1 MNNLN
6 NMHYY
11 ESVNGGEP
19 ACIDEQIP
27 FDIPDSWEW
36 CRIGSLFNLQA
47 GKNISSALIQ
57 EAYSEDLFPCYG
69 GNGIRGYVKS
79 YNREGDFPLIGRQG
93 ALCGNINRATGKFY
107 ATEHAVC
114 VEIFGNVSVSWA
126 CLFLGAL
133 NLNKYATATAQ
144 PGLAVATIVNVMI
157 PLPPLE
163 DQQRIVGCIEGLTS
177 EVEKYDH
184 QSRQLDALNQDFP
197 IALKKS
203 ILQHAIQGKL
213 VPQDPNDEPAS
224 VLLERIAKERAKMG
238 KKAAKSMSR
247 IERRDRGTFLIS
259 TDGAKTD
266 ISEEIPFDIPD
277 SWEWCLLSDIAVL
290 QTGTTPSTSKSEYFG
305 EGIPFIKPAD
315 ILNDKINYH
324 NESLTVLGAEKSRKV
339 TNGALLMVCIGGS
352 IGKCSLVDRE
362 VCFNQQINAAS
373 PIIVDSE
380 YLHAYLSSAHI
391 AKTIRDKATGTA
403 TPIINKTVWGQ
414 LLIALPPYNEQL
426 RICERLRSIMPT
438 LH

>member
-1 MNNLN
+1 MAGNGDIGNISFYKGKFEAYQRTYILENTFNINLKYL
-6 NMHYY
+6 YY
-11 ESVNGGEP
+11 HLLYNWLEYNLGQTFGSAIPYIRLGNLQSYFVALP
-19 ACIDEQIP
+19 PTQEQVRIISEIEKVIP
-27 FDIPDSWEW
+27 FVETYD
-36 CRIGSLFNLQA
+36 
-47 GKNISSALIQ
+47 
-57 EAYSEDLFPCYG
+57 DLSRKVDTLNSTFP
-69 GNGIRGYVKS
+69 S
-79 YNREGDFPLIGRQG
+79 Q
-93 ALCGNINRATGKFY
+93 
-107 ATEHAVC
+107 
-114 VEIFGNVSVSWA
+114 
-126 CLFLGAL
+126 
-133 NLNKYATATAQ
+133 
-144 PGLAVATIVNVMI
+144 
-157 PLPPLE
+157 
-163 DQQRIVGCIEGLTS
+163 
-177 EVEKYDH
+177 
-184 QSRQLDALNQDFP
+184 
-197 IALKKS
+197 LKKS
-203 ILQHAIQGKL
+203 ILQHSIQGKL

-224 VLLERIAKERAKMG
+224 ELLKRIAKERAKLG
-238 KKAAKSMSR
+238 KKATKSMSR

-259 TDGAKTD
+259 PDGAKTD

-277 SWEWCLLSDIAVL
+277 SWEWCLLSDIAEL

-315 ILNDKINYH
+315 IFNDKINYH